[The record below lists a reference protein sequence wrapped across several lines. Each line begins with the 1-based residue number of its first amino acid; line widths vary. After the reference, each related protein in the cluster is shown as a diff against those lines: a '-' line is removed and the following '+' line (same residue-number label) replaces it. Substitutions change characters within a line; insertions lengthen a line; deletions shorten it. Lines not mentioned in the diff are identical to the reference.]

1 MDLSRFHL
9 DAKRHV
15 TKLEILQ
22 KKYSKCKICIV
33 LLTGNCTSGNNTI
46 REPTVLQ

>member
-1 MDLSRFHL
+1 MDLSSFHL

-15 TKLEILQ
+15 TKQEILQ
-22 KKYSKCKICIV
+22 KNIQNVKYCV
-33 LLTGNCTSGNNTI
+33 TGNCTSGNNTT